1 MNPFEDYLS
10 KIQAA
15 LDKGNATEHTYR
27 PFLKALLE
35 SFEDGVMA
43 INEPKRI
50 RCGAPDF
57 ILTRGETPIGYVEAK
72 DIGASLDNA
81 LKTDQLRRYLD
92 SLENLILTDYLE
104 FRWFHGGA
112 LRQSALCAKVHSS
125 GKLQA
130 DKTGI
135 AEAASLMESF
145 LRAYFLAVATPN
157 ELAKRMAH
165 LAKLIRDAIF
175 NSFDDEDQG
184 GSLHQQMMGFRHS
197 LLHDLSPA
205 QFSDMYA
212 QTICYGLFAARC
224 SVDGNGTFS
233 RRNAVY
239 TLPKTNPFLRRMF
252 NYIAGPDLDDRIAWA
267 VDDLANLLSH
277 ADLTSVLEQF
287 GKRTRQ
293 EDPVVHFYETFLAE
307 YDPSMRE
314 TRGVYYTP
322 EPVVSYIVR
331 SVDHILKTDF
341 GMSEGLAYAG
351 KVKQMYPHG
360 HKDEIHKVQILDPAA
375 GTGTFLYGVIDCIRE
390 RFKGN
395 EGMWSSYVRNHL
407 LPRLFGFELLM
418 APYAVAHMK
427 LGLQLSESGYDF
439 QSDERLRVYLT
450 NTLEEAIT
458 SVDINL
464 FAQWVTEEANAANA
478 IKRDAPVMVIL
489 GNPPYS
495 GHSAN
500 KGTWIKDLLRG
511 RDSLTG
517 ESTHNY
523 FEVDGQPLGE
533 RNPKWLN
540 DDYVKFIRFGQWK
553 IERTGYGALAFITN
567 HGYLDNPTFCGMR
580 QSLMTTFDD
589 IYILNLHGNS
599 KKRERGP
606 ENEKEENVFD
616 IQQGVAIGIFVRR
629 GKPEKGLA
637 KVRYAELWGKR
648 ERKYKC
654 LLESDITNTEWKEL
668 SPASPDY
675 LFIPYNSNMKDEYA
689 RFWSVTSVFPIFS
702 STVSTARNNFS
713 IAFEPNDLKE
723 RINNLLDK
731 SKDTESLRK
740 KYGLKDVSYW
750 TLDWARSEL
759 QKSPDVET
767 YIRPYCY
774 RPFDFRFI
782 YYHHAVCERLRTD
795 VMYHM
800 QNTNISL
807 LTHRPQSPCKFT
819 FAYCTRMIGDQCVAA
834 NKTEGGGNSFQ
845 FPLYLYPDDSPY
857 SHLFVYEE
865 SSKRDN
871 NERRPN
877 LAPDFIGE
885 FIKQIGMEFIHDGKG
900 DCVSVFG
907 PEDIFAYIYAILHA
921 PSYRSRYAEF
931 LRTDFPR
938 IPLPRNAN
946 LFRSL
951 CPLGEEL
958 IALHVMEK
966 TGTDLPKYPIPGAN
980 IVDGI
985 HYIEGMGRVWI
996 NKTQYFEGI
1005 TPEVWEFQIGGYQV
1019 CAKWLKDRK
1028 GLALN
1033 FDDLEH
1039 YRKTVAAI
1047 SDTIKIMEAIDIAL
1061 EEEGGWL
1068 TAPKAYR

>member
-10 KIQAA
+10 KIQDA
-15 LDKGNATEHTYR
+15 LDTGNATEHTYR
-27 PFLKALLE
+27 PFLKELLE
-35 SFEDGVMA
+35 SFEGGVTA

-81 LKTDQLRRYLD
+81 LLTKQLLRYLD
-92 SLENLILTDYLE
+92 SLGNLILTDYIE
-104 FRWFHGGA
+104 FRWFVGGS
-112 LRQSALCAKVHSS
+112 LRKSARCATVLPS

-130 DKTGI
+130 NLSGI
-135 AEAASLMESF
+135 ADAASLMESF
-145 LRAYFLAVATPN
+145 LQADTLTVATPN

-165 LAKLIRDAIF
+165 LARLIREAILS
-175 NSFDDEDQG
+175 SFDDEDQG
-184 GSLHQQMMGFRHS
+184 GSLHQQMIGFRQS

-212 QTICYGLFAARC
+212 QTVCYGLFAARC
-224 SVDGNGTFS
+224 SVGGNGTFS
-233 RRNAVY
+233 RRNAAY
-239 TLPKTNPFLRRMF
+239 LLPKTNPFLRRMF
-252 NYIAGPDLDDRIAWA
+252 NYIAGPDLDERITWA

-277 ADLTSVLEQF
+277 ADMTSVLEQF

-293 EDPVVHFYETFLAE
+293 EDPVVHFYETFLSE
-307 YDPSMRE
+307 YDPTLRE

-331 SVDHILKTDF
+331 SVDGILKTEFD
-341 GMSEGLAYAG
+341 MPEGLAYAG
-351 KVKQMYPHG
+351 KVKQTYPNGKQGEVHR
-360 HKDEIHKVQILDPAA
+360 VQILDPAA

-395 EGMWSSYVRNHL
+395 EGMWSGYVRNHL

-439 QSDERLRVYLT
+439 QSEERLRVYLT
-450 NTLEEAIT
+450 NTLEEAIVAT
-458 SVDINL
+458 EINL
-464 FAQWVTEEANAANA
+464 FAQWVTEEANAASA

-500 KGTWIKDLLRG
+500 KGAWINDLLRG

-517 ESTHNY
+517 ESTDNY

-567 HGYLDNPTFCGMR
+567 HGYLDNPTFRGMR
-580 QSLMTTFDD
+580 QSLMTAFDD

-606 ENEKEENVFD
+606 DDEKEENVFD

-648 ERKYKC
+648 ETKYKR
-654 LLESDITNTEWKEL
+654 LLESDLKNTEWREL
-668 SPASPDY
+668 SPVSPDY
-675 LFIPYNSNMKDEYA
+675 LFIPYNPNMKDEYEHYL
-689 RFWSVTSVFPIFS
+689 SVTNIFPVFS
-702 STVSTARNNFS
+702 STVSTARNHFA
-713 IAFEPNDLKE
+713 IAFRPIDLIE
-723 RINNLLDK
+723 RINNLRDK
-731 SKDTESLRK
+731 SKDTDYLRR
-740 KYGLKDVSYW
+740 KYCLRDVSYW
-750 TLDWARSEL
+750 SMDSARNEL
-759 QKSPDVET
+759 NTIQDVET
-767 YIRPYCY
+767 YLKPYCY
-774 RPFDFRFI
+774 RPFDFRYV
-782 YYHHAVCERLRTD
+782 YYHHSICERLRAD

-800 QNTNISL
+800 QNPNISL
-807 LTHRPQSPCKFT
+807 LTHRPQSPGEFT
-819 FAYCTRMIGDQCVAA
+819 FAYCTRLIGDQCVAA

-857 SHLFVYEE
+857 AHLFVHEE
-865 SSKRDN
+865 SLSKGDHA
-871 NERRPN
+871 RRPN
-877 LAPDFIGE
+877 LAPEFVAEFSRRIGMDFIP
-885 FIKQIGMEFIHDGKG
+885 DGKG
-900 DCVSVFG
+900 NRATVFG

-921 PSYRSRYAEF
+921 PSYRSRYAEL
-931 LRTDFPR
+931 LRMDFPR
-938 IPLPRNAN
+938 IPLPSNAAFFKEI
-946 LFRSL
+946 L
-951 CPLGEEL
+951 PLGEML
-958 IALHVMEK
+958 ISLHVMEK
-966 TGTDLPKYPIPGAN
+966 TGSALPNFPVAGGN
-980 IVDGI
+980 MVDGI
-985 HYIEGMGRVWI
+985 RYEETHSADGRGRVWI
-996 NKTQYFEGI
+996 NKSQYFDGVA
-1005 TPEVWEFQIGGYQV
+1005 TSTWEFQIGGYQV

-1028 GLALN
+1028 GLILN
-1033 FDDLEH
+1033 FDELEH
-1039 YRKTVAAI
+1039 YRRIVAAI
-1047 SDTIKIMEAIDIAL
+1047 SETIELMDAIDIVI
-1061 EEEGGWL
+1061 EEFGGL
-1068 TAPKAYR
+1068 PLQ